1 MTDVYR
7 EPDSWMDA
15 LHDYDAEIQTYYDLR
30 EANRRVDAFT
40 TQVARIAMP
49 GPSVNF
55 FRYVE
60 GQGFDM
66 GLGEL

>member
-7 EPDSWMDA
+7 EPDSWMEA
-15 LHDYDAEIQTYYDLR
+15 LSDYDADMHTYYDLR
-30 EANRRVDAFT
+30 DVNRRVDAFT
-40 TQVARIAMP
+40 TQVARIGMP
-49 GPSVNF
+49 GLQVNF

-66 GLGEL
+66 GLEK